1 MEDTGDTGAIALRL
15 TDSAQL
21 FNTLDPFPFRERDL
35 APDAEQ
41 YILDWAQDLPN
52 NQPIRII
59 VHLQSAD
66 PDRHRDSDLQQA
78 INGWFRSR
86 EAGEAREMKTLFRD
100 GRIALFVGFVML
112 SLFMFLSWAVAQNYD
127 NPFAR
132 VISESLVIIGWV
144 VLWRPAEMF
153 LYDWTP
159 ILRRKR
165 LFHRL
170 AGARVTV
177 LHAGPPGAWPADDA

>member
-1 MEDTGDTGAIALRL
+1 MENSGDNGAIELRL
-15 TDSAQL
+15 ADSAQL

-35 APDAEQ
+35 APEAEQ
-41 YILDWAQDLPN
+41 YILDWAETLPKD
-52 NQPIRII
+52 QPISII
-59 VHLQSAD
+59 VHLQSANL
-66 PDRHRDSDLQQA
+66 DRHRDSDLQQA
-78 INGWFRSR
+78 INGWFRAR
-86 EAGEAREMKTLFRD
+86 EAGEARDMKTLFRD
-100 GRIALFVGFVML
+100 GRIALCVGFVML
-112 SLFMFLSWAVAQNYD
+112 GLFMLLSWTVAQNYD

-170 AGARVTV
+170 AEARVTIH
-177 LHAGPPGAWPADDA
+177 HAGRPGETPADGA

>member
-1 MEDTGDTGAIALRL
+1 MENTGDKDAIALRL

-41 YILDWAQDLPN
+41 YILDWAQDLPK
-52 NQPIRII
+52 NQPVHII
-59 VHLQSAD
+59 VHLQSD
-66 PDRHRDSDLQQA
+66 NLDSHRDSDLQQA

-86 EAGEAREMKTLFRD
+86 EAGEARDMKTLFRD
-100 GRIALFVGFVML
+100 GRIALLVGFAML
-112 SLFMFLSWAVAQNYD
+112 SLLMLLSWAVAQNYD

-177 LHAGPPGAWPADDA
+177 RRAGRPGQQPSDGA